1 MKLNGERTKINE
13 IEIKSLKSELF
24 EVIVQ
29 DYPMTNY
36 PKNYDKALLPE
47 ARVTGLIL
55 NRDVEHF
62 HSLRLTGRQGA
73 RCARIAL

>member
-13 IEIKSLKSELF
+13 IEIKSELF